1 MNSPVDLATVN
12 PTQKEFL
19 LSYMSDNKDL
29 FRGFVGQ
36 PGKKEEMEENWDLLA
51 QELNKLGPPKTK
63 RQWKIYWKTLKNNL
77 KLQRSNR
84 LVPPRQ
90 IKSGPASSGDSDTAA
105 SYDGSVSAN
114 SSISLQKSS
123 LETRWSRK
131 SVDGTTG
138 DVKLQFTLATLIINL
153 KTIIKQNK
161 ERLKMERQNSQNIEK
176 FCNVAVD
183 LMQHFKMQSQNN

>member
-1 MNSPVDLATVN
+1 MHTKMNSPVDLATVN

-114 SSISLQKSS
+114 S
-123 LETRWSRK
+123 
-131 SVDGTTG
+131 DGTTG